1 MTKKCYYS
9 NTSKIILF
17 HFYSSQH
24 VNHRY
29 SSCKPPQKEE
39 QQQQPLQ
46 LQPLLLQPQ
55 QLLLQSSEGSITPKD
70 MLQQG
75 VVVSKNDSISGLLRP
90 LGAEKDTYPNN
101 KDEVAQPQ
109 QPPPMDTCDS
119 SVFSSSKSPS
129 PPALEPPLTSTAST
143 ATAAAH

>member
-1 MTKKCYYS
+1 
-9 NTSKIILF
+9 
-17 HFYSSQH
+17 
-24 VNHRY
+24 
-29 SSCKPPQKEE
+29 
-39 QQQQPLQ
+39 
-46 LQPLLLQPQ
+46 
-55 QLLLQSSEGSITPKD
+55 

-75 VVVSKNDSISGLLRP
+75 GVVSKNDSISGVLRP
-90 LGAEKDTYPNN
+90 LNPPGKDTYPNN

>member
-1 MTKKCYYS
+1 M
-9 NTSKIILF
+9 
-17 HFYSSQH
+17 
-24 VNHRY
+24 NHRY

-46 LQPLLLQPQ
+46 PLLLQPQ
-55 QLLLQSSEGSITPKD
+55 HLLLQSSEGTITTPKD
-70 MLQQG
+70 MLQG
-75 VVVSKNDSISGLLRP
+75 VSKNEPISMG
-90 LGAEKDTYPNN
+90 GTTEKDTYP
-101 KDEVAQPQ
+101 KIEVAQPQ
-109 QPPPMDTCDS
+109 QQPLKMDTCD